1 MLGGCVSEEEAGV
14 RRLLQR
20 RRRRRGKGQ
29 DEAWLQHHQQLVK
42 EVEEADRKSGFDV
55 LFYGDSIMESTR

>member
-1 MLGGCVSEEEAGV
+1 MEVQKLQATGS
-14 RRLLQR
+14 RSLLQR

-42 EVEEADRKSGFDV
+42 EVEEADKGSGFDV
-55 LFYGDSIMESTR
+55 IFYGDSIMESTR